1 MLIVKRPLA
10 TAQWAGLRL
19 SMNQFDVPQRRG
31 ARPSHRDIG
40 QIALRLGGQRCAYG
54 KQHAEPPQ
62 MIDSRTLHSMCSQF
76 HYTMYV
82 RA

>member
-1 MLIVKRPLA
+1 MSKRGA
-10 TAQWAGLRL
+10 MQTRVSSVRA
-19 SMNQFDVPQRRG
+19 PQRRG